1 VVRRSAGAPDAA
13 PDPQA
18 RPRLDTRCSLPP
30 AQPRNREARRSGAS
44 RRSRQEPSMRRYTAH
59 LTFTLVA
66 LWVIVVFVLVSNST
80 N

>member
-1 VVRRSAGAPDAA
+1 
-13 PDPQA
+13 
-18 RPRLDTRCSLPP
+18 
-30 AQPRNREARRSGAS
+30 
-44 RRSRQEPSMRRYTAH
+44 MRRYAAH

>member
-13 PDPQA
+13 PRPTSLATTRHALFPAA
-18 RPRLDTRCSLPP
+18 RPARH
-30 AQPRNREARRSGAS
+30 REARRSGAS

>member
-1 VVRRSAGAPDAA
+1 VVRRSAGAPDA
-13 PDPQA
+13 PDPSA
-18 RPRLDTRCSLPP
+18 WPRLDTRCFLPP
-30 AQPRNREARRSGAS
+30 AQPAIARLVGAVPAGVRE
-44 RRSRQEPSMRRYTAH
+44 EPSMKRYTAH